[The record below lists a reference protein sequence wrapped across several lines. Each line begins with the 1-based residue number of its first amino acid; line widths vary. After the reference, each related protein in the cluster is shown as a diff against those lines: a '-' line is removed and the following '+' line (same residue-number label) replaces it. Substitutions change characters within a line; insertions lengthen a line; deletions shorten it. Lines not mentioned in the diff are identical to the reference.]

1 MGLFSFSLVS
11 APTGVSKD
19 AAKGA
24 STASASTEADSES
37 APVKDRLPVKSK
49 SLPIAQPI
57 LTEAE
62 QLDLLVGGARLDD
75 AEAKDKAA
83 FLRSNK
89 RHTYLDGF
97 LSCAVYT
104 FSGLQH
110 IHGQSNALT
119 LLTMWTVGTTFLVDA
134 GERTYLQNAL
144 QGTLPDMQTPTRDE
158 TAAEQQQNNATAT
171 SMKGDE
177 NVLERGRNET
187 AASVSTA
194 LSSTMTPAPVEA
206 GKLAEQQRK
215 IFLTQ
220 TVASWVWML
229 ASFQQFKVH
238 KRLKWCGY
246 SSWMGLG
253 CVSYFTTRHMYNL
266 LVA

>member
-1 MGLFSFSLVS
+1 MGWFSTR
-11 APTGVSKD
+11 APVVASDETETKAT
-19 AAKGA
+19 AAVA
-24 STASASTEADSES
+24 STSASSTPPPANVRVPAAES
-37 APVKDRLPVKSK
+37 KAK
-49 SLPIAQPI
+49 AQEKPT

-62 QLDLLVGGARLDD
+62 QLDLLVGGVRLDD
-75 AEAKDKAA
+75 TEAKDKAS
-83 FLRSNK
+83 FLRSNQ
-89 RHTYLDGF
+89 RHMYLDGF
-97 LSCAVYT
+97 LSCAAYT

-110 IHGQSNALT
+110 IQGQSNALT

-134 GERTYLQNAL
+134 GERKYLQDAL
-144 QGTLPDMQTPTRDE
+144 QGTLPMMQKASEVAAQPPQSEVANVGSVDGTA
-158 TAAEQQQNNATAT
+158 TAA
-171 SMKGDE
+171 K
-177 NVLERGRNET
+177 
-187 AASVSTA
+187 AASAPVHHT
-194 LSSTMTPAPVEA
+194 LSSTMVSAPLDA
-206 GKLAEQQRK
+206 SKLADQQRK

-253 CVSYFTTRHMYNL
+253 CVSYYTTRHVYNL